1 MAGNPYEKSIVTPL
15 NLISPLLAQDPTP
28 QGLGSMLVPLIA
40 IGVLFYFI
48 LIRPERKKQHT
59 LKAMLEALKKND
71 RVVTVGGIYG
81 TVTNVHREA
90 DEVVVKIDEST
101 NTKIRVTISS
111 IARVVSDESDED

>member
-1 MAGNPYEKSIVTPL
+1 MTPFD
-15 NLISPLLAQDPTP
+15 LISPLFAQDAAP
-28 QGLGSMLVPLIA
+28 QGLGSMLLPLIA
-40 IGVLFYFI
+40 IGFLFYFI

-59 LKAMLEALKKND
+59 HKAMLEALKKND

-101 NTKIRVTISS
+101 NTKIRITISS